1 MPDETD
7 GGLTV
12 KRVDDSGPPGLSLRT
27 EDLTPHYA
35 NSAQIQFS
43 PYEFMLTFLRAE
55 YLLQGTGPEGKTP
68 VVIASRVALS
78 HRCMKEFLDA
88 AIDNYCKFAEQ
99 NPGTPQ
105 LKVLEDATEA

>member
-1 MPDETD
+1 MPDEAD

-12 KRVDDSGPPGLSLRT
+12 EHVPDQGPPGLPIQST
-27 EDLTPHYA
+27 DLTPHYA

-68 VVIASRVALS
+68 VVIAARIALS
-78 HRCMKEFLDA
+78 HRGMKEFLDA
-88 AIDNYCKFAEQ
+88 AVENYQRFVEQ
-99 NPGTPQ
+99 NPDAPR

>member
-7 GGLTV
+7 GRLTV
-12 KRVDDSGPPGLSLRT
+12 ERAEEAGSPGLPVQPL
-27 EDLTPHYA
+27 DLTPHYA

-68 VVIASRVALS
+68 VAIATRVALS
-78 HRCMKEFLDA
+78 HRGMKEFLDA
-88 AIDNYCKFAEQ
+88 AIENYGKFVDE
-99 NPGTPQ
+99 NPGTPR
-105 LKVLEDATEA
+105 LKVVEDATES